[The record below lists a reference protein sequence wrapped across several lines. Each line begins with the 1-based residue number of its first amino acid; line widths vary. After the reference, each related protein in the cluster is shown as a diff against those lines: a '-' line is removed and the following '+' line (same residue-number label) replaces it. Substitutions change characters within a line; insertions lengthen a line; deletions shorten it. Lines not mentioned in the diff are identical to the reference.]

1 MRVLVEPV
9 ALQNERRL
17 LARRAAAVVERCGV
31 GVRAQ
36 VADRLPRRTWRQ
48 LHQRG
53 MVSLLPDERHQRR
66 RGRIEVGFEG
76 FSEGHCLHHGVRD
89 IEFGTR
95 VVGEKEM
102 SSERGAASEFLLAYT
117 RVCDKVAR
125 IFRQAQARDF

>member
-1 MRVLVEPV
+1 
-9 ALQNERRL
+9 
-17 LARRAAAVVERCGV
+17 
-31 GVRAQ
+31 
-36 VADRLPRRTWRQ
+36 
-48 LHQRG
+48 

-89 IEFGTR
+89 VKFGTR

-117 RVCDKVAR
+117 TVCDKVAG
-125 IFRQAQARDF
+125 IFRQAQAWDF